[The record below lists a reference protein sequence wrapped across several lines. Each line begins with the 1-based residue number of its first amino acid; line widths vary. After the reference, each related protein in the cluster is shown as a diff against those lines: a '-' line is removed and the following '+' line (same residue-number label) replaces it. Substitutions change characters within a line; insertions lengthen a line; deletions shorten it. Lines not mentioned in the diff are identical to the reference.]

1 MKIIKAGRIYTVLF
15 LITGDKKY
23 VGNNVRVTFSVN
35 TDNLTIDDITASV
48 GTRDENTYIIGNLLP
63 NTSIPVSVDLLVE
76 TEVEALN
83 ITGTVTADNI
93 DILFLGDDSMV
104 KNLLTETNGILASEV
119 IDTLFSN
126 LPEYDTYV
134 DAASALEPGEF
145 ARFSEVN
152 TEGVV
157 SPNGCIIFQV
167 Q

>member
-63 NTSIPVSVDLLVE
+63 NTSTTVSVDLLVE

-83 ITGTVTADNI
+83 VTGTVTADNI
-93 DILFLGDDSMV
+93 DILSLGDDSIV

-126 LPEYDTYV
+126 LPEFDTYAE
-134 DAASALEPGEF
+134 AALALNPGEF
-145 ARFSEVN
+145 GRWTEAN
-152 TEGVV
+152 LEGVP
-157 SPNGCIIFQV
+157 SPNGSTIFQL